1 MGQDN
6 LPSNAESA
14 HYSGSKTTAESQSIS
29 DSTIDRND
37 NTTIRTDAQTTR
49 EHIRAEIQTTP
60 QTASELA
67 TIVNTARSAVFGHI
81 DHIAQSVNASPDEQF
96 LVAPPTCKRCGFDQF
111 DDPLNNPSQCPDCRS
126 ERLSEPEFIIKPL

>member
-6 LPSNAESA
+6 PPSNAESA

-81 DHIAQSVNASPDEQF
+81 QQLLHRFDQVHQ
-96 LVAPPTCKRCGFDQF
+96 APPALF
-111 DDPLNNPSQCPDCRS
+111 
-126 ERLSEPEFIIKPL
+126 RLSKEHHREQELARRHGHH